1 MTTGLTADHG
11 ERSPEWST
19 GLTPAYP
26 RPNEPR
32 LEKPVVP
39 GVIDTRT
46 GLTPTYTFVQGYAS
60 PLARRLTP
68 KGDDASPLARRSWI
82 KPLVQGRSIWSQ
94 ERQYPARLSDG

>member
-60 PLARRLTP
+60 PLA
-68 KGDDASPLARRSWI
+68 SRSWI
-82 KPLVQGRSIWSQ
+82 KPLVQTRSIWPS
-94 ERQYPARLSDG
+94 ERQYPAHLSDG